1 MTVHVLHAGDGYTYL
16 TRQVATGD
24 VPRQRGEDLSAYYTA
39 SGNPPGRWVGE
50 GLDSLGVSGR
60 VTEAQM
66 KALFGEGRHP
76 DADAIERALVA
87 GGASVK
93 DAMAAT
99 RLGRR
104 FMLADRKDD
113 DGFIK
118 ALRDEHAEF
127 RARHDRDAEP
137 GVERDGLRRSAA
149 ARFLTA
155 KGEAATP
162 AAVGKYLAARG
173 GAERQPVAG
182 YDLVF
187 TPVKSVSVL
196 WGLGDEHVR
205 GQVLAA
211 HEDAWRGALSWL
223 ESQAAL
229 TRVGAGGVAQVD
241 TRGFAATTFDHFD
254 SRSGDPNL
262 HTHVAVSNKVLG
274 LDGKWRSLDGR
285 VIHALGVAASERYNT
300 LVETGL
306 RSRLGVRFV
315 ERSTG
320 RAARRPVR
328 EIDGIPVELNT
339 EFSRRRES
347 IEATYKDLVA
357 DYRARHGHE
366 PPRPVQH
373 KLAQQAT
380 LTTRA
385 GKETGVSQE
394 TRRAQWM
401 PRAIAV
407 LGSPEAVE
415 RTLAATQNR
424 PAPPLEAMPPH
435 AVLADQVLTELMT
448 TRATWKYN
456 HVLAESQRV
465 ARQWVDHVGPESV
478 QALAEVLTDRTLAAS
493 IRLTPPEP
501 NPVPAALQ
509 RVDTT
514 SVYVQHAG
522 AKYTANPILD
532 AEDRLLAAARRPGG
546 LVIGEDVVARHLA
559 GPGASPDLGRA
570 PLDPGQAELVRQ
582 FATGGRL
589 LQVAVG
595 PAGAG
600 KTTAMRAFTR
610 TVQDAGGTVI
620 ALAPAA
626 NAAALL
632 GKEIGV
638 EAYSIHAFLARQ
650 GLDPDDAK
658 LLRGPIPADLPA
670 GELTPST
677 IVLIDEAG
685 MAATPHLDAVVRLAA
700 MHGASVRAVGDWAQL
715 QAVGAGGALRL
726 IDEQVGGAHLV
737 DVHRFKTPGEAQA
750 TLRLR
755 SGDLSVIDDFYAPQ
769 GRLRGGSIEAMTEE
783 MYAHWWADHTAGRDA
798 VMIAQA
804 NTDVVALAARA
815 RKDLVD
821 AGMVAPEGVRLH
833 DDNTAGVGDHI
844 VSRLNDTDLK
854 MRTGTDYVRNGA
866 TWTVLATNP
875 DGSLRA
881 RSIAHGA
888 QVDLPAAYVAEHV
901 ELAYAS
907 TVNRTQGMTVTAGY
921 ALVTERMGR
930 DGLYPAMTRGTHTNM
945 AFVVVEDL
953 LDVDPHPPGAPPRAV
968 REAMASAMGA
978 SDDTPSATA
987 TTAAEA
993 ERVVSLATTHPAYE
1007 DALAR
1012 VLDPGRD
1019 DRMADVVR
1027 TALPDYA
1034 AELVLE
1040 DDAWPT
1046 LRDVLAA
1053 HERTGQDLEHLLSS
1067 SFAEREIDTAQSV
1080 ARVMWHRV
1088 GAPELPA
1095 PSDARLPSWVSP
1107 APDPGGHEI
1116 ADADV
1121 ARWAARQVDEM
1132 ASRVDQLVDRVA
1144 EHPPA
1149 WAENLHPRPEH
1160 PGPERAAWETD
1171 MRTVVAYRDRWDIR
1185 DDTEP
1190 VPADN
1195 VAGIRKAARD
1205 EAERAA
1211 SRLQTDTPNPEA
1223 GVAAERTALAERS
1236 QAAVQEARR
1245 AAQQASEA
1253 ADTPAHPGT
1262 TPTDERLDALR
1273 AARDRASTPELDDLR
1288 DRLRT
1293 LAPDTSP
1300 ASGYEDIRALAARA
1314 QAAQADRQAHEQQ
1327 QTADRARQAHVDR
1340 YERPVPPPARG
1351 PVQR

>member
-24 VPRQRGEDLSAYYTA
+24 VPLQRGEGLSAYYTA

-50 GLDSLGVSGR
+50 GLDALGVSGR

-76 DADAIERALVA
+76 DADAIERALIV
-87 GGASVK
+87 GGASAA
-93 DAMAAT
+93 DALAAT
-99 RLGRR
+99 KLGRR

-113 DGFIK
+113 DGFVRT
-118 ALRDEHAEF
+118 LREEHARF
-127 RARHDRDAEP
+127 RREHDRDPDA
-137 GVERDGLRRSAA
+137 GAERDALRRSAA
-149 ARFLTA
+149 STFLTA
-155 KGEAATP
+155 TGKPATP
-162 AAVGKYLAARG
+162 EAVGRYLAARG
-173 GAERQPVAG
+173 SAERQPVAG

-196 WGLGDEHVR
+196 WGLGDERVR
-205 GQVLAA
+205 AQTLAA
-211 HEDAWRGALSWL
+211 HEGAWRGALSWL

-241 TRGFAATTFDHFD
+241 TRGFSATAFDHFD

-306 RSRLGVRFV
+306 RDRLGVRFV

-320 RAARRPVR
+320 RAGRRPVR
-328 EIDGIPVELNT
+328 EIEGIPTDLTT

-347 IEATYKDLVA
+347 IEATCKDLVA
-357 DYRARHGHE
+357 EYRARHGHE

-380 LTTRA
+380 LSTRA
-385 GKETGVSQE
+385 GKEAGVSQE

-401 PRAIAV
+401 PRAVAV

-415 RTLAATQNR
+415 RTLAAAQHR
-424 PAPPLEAMPPH
+424 PAPPLKAMPTH
-435 AVLADQVLTELMT
+435 AQLADQVLTELMT
-448 TRATWKYN
+448 TRSTWKYN

-465 ARQWVDHVGPESV
+465 ARQWVDHVGPQSV
-478 QALAEVLTDRTLAAS
+478 QALAEVLTDRTLKAS

-509 RVDTT
+509 RVDST

-532 AEDRLLAAARRPGG
+532 AEDRLLAASRRPSG
-546 LVIGEDVVARHLA
+546 LVVPHDIVSAQIA
-559 GPGASPDLGRA
+559 GADASADPGKQ
-570 PLDPGQAELVRQ
+570 PLDRGQADLVRQ

-600 KTTAMRAFTR
+600 KTTAMRAYTQ
-610 TVQDAGGTVI
+610 TVHAAGGTVI

-638 EAYSIHAFLARQ
+638 QAYSIHSFLARQ

-658 LLRGPIPADLPA
+658 LLRQPFPPDLPP

-677 IVLIDEAG
+677 VVLIDEAG

-700 MHGASVRAVGDWAQL
+700 AHGASVRAVGDWAQL
-715 QAVGAGGALRL
+715 QAVGAGGVLRL
-726 IDEQVGGAHLV
+726 IDEQVGGAQLA
-737 DVHRFKTPGEAQA
+737 DVHRFKTTGEAQA

-755 SGDLSVIDDFYAPQ
+755 KGDIGVIDDFYAPQ
-769 GRLRGGSIEAMTEE
+769 GRLRGGTLEAMTEE
-783 MYAHWWADHTAGRDA
+783 MYAHWWADQDTGRDS

-821 AGMVAPEGVRLH
+821 AGVVAPEGVRLH
-833 DDNTAGVGDHI
+833 DDNTAGVGDRI
-844 VSRLNDTDLK
+844 VTRQNNADLK

-866 TWTVLATNP
+866 TWTVLAANP
-875 DGSLRA
+875 DGSLRV
-881 RSIAHGA
+881 RSTTHGA
-888 QVDLPAAYVAEHV
+888 KVDLPATYVSEHV
-901 ELAYAS
+901 ELAYAA
-907 TVNRTQGMTVTAGY
+907 TINRTQGMTVTAGY
-921 ALVTERMGR
+921 ALVTERTGR
-930 DGLYPAMTRGTHTNM
+930 DGLYAAMTRGTDTNM

-953 LDVDPHPPGAPPRAV
+953 LDVDPHPPSALPRAV
-968 REAMASAMGA
+968 REAMASAMNA
-978 SDDTPSATA
+978 TDDTPSATA

-993 ERVVSLATTHPAYE
+993 ERVVSLSTTHPAYE

-1012 VLDPGRD
+1012 VLDPGREE
-1019 DRMADVVR
+1019 RIADAVR
-1027 TALPDYA
+1027 GALPEQA
-1034 AELVLE
+1034 AESVLE

-1046 LRDVLAA
+1046 LRDVLAG
-1053 HERTGQDLEHLLSS
+1053 HERAGEDLPQLLATR
-1067 SFAEREIDTAQSV
+1067 FAEREIDTADSI

-1088 GAPELPA
+1088 GAPELGE
-1095 PSDARLPSWVSP
+1095 PSDPRLPAWISP
-1107 APDPGGHEI
+1107 APDPDAPEV
-1116 ADADV
+1116 ADV
-1121 ARWAARQVDEM
+1121 DTARWAVRQIDQM
-1132 ASRVDQLVDRVA
+1132 AQRVDQLVERVA
-1144 EHPPA
+1144 QHPPR
-1149 WAENLHPRPEH
+1149 WAEDLHPRPNA
-1160 PGPERAAWETD
+1160 GAERAAWEAD
-1171 MRTVVAYRDRWDIR
+1171 MRTVVAYRERWDVH
-1185 DDTEP
+1185 DDTQP
-1190 VPADN
+1190 VPTGET
-1195 VAGIRKAARD
+1195 AGLQKSAQQEAARAVQRLQAEEPNPAAGA
-1205 EAERAA
+1205 EAERA
-1211 SRLQTDTPNPEA
+1211 
-1223 GVAAERTALAERS
+1223 ALAERS
-1236 QAAVQEARR
+1236 QAAVLEARR
-1245 AAQQASEA
+1245 AAHAASQAA
-1253 ADTPAHPGT
+1253 GAMTHPGS
-1262 TPTDERLDALR
+1262 TPTDERLEALR
-1273 AARDRASTPELDDLR
+1273 DARARATNPELDELR
-1288 DRLRT
+1288 DRLRA
-1293 LAPDTSP
+1293 LAPEGTPS
-1300 ASGYEDIRALAARA
+1300 SQHEDIRTLTVRA
-1314 QAAQADRQAHEQQ
+1314 QAIQADQRAREQQ
-1327 QTADRARQAHVDR
+1327 QAAERARQAHTDQ
-1340 YERPVPPPARG
+1340 YERPAQAQTRG
-1351 PVQR
+1351 PVRR